1 MIEQLFELEHF
12 SVEECPKI
20 EEIIT
25 KSKNRGLEPKVL
37 PKLKTQKLNRNLKT
51 LQREIL
57 TYLEIWTPV
66 EPSSKVLRCA
76 RNNQNGFLRAEALG
90 WAPFPKASTQ

>member
-12 SVEECPKI
+12 SVEECHKI

-25 KSKNRGLEPKVL
+25 KSENRGLEPEVL

-57 TYLEIWTPV
+57 TYPETWTPV
-66 EPSSKVLRCA
+66 EPSSKVLRCP
-76 RNNQNGFLRAEALG
+76 RNNQNRFLRAEALG
-90 WAPFPKASTQ
+90 WAPFPQAST

>member
-12 SVEECPKI
+12 SVEGCHKI

-25 KSKNRGLEPKVL
+25 KSENHGLEPEVL
-37 PKLKTQKLNRNLKT
+37 PKLKIQKLNRNLKT
-51 LQREIL
+51 LQRKIL
-57 TYLEIWTPV
+57 TYPETWTPV
-66 EPSSKVLRCA
+66 KPSSKVLRCP

-90 WAPFPKASTQ
+90 WAPFPQAST